1 MRARRA
7 RQSNCLAKIAAKP
20 IAPRNDVGRYMK
32 RTFMDI
38 SKIPAGKNTPWDIN
52 VIIEIP
58 QGEAK
63 IKYEFDKDSGAIFV
77 DRFLKT
83 PMYYPANYGFI
94 PHTLADDGDPLDVF
108 VVGESPIVPGAVI
121 RVRPIGVMIMEDE
134 KGMDEKVIAVP
145 VDSLNPFYGSVKDI
159 KDLPDIICKQITHFF
174 THYKDFEDG
183 KWVKIKGWE
192 NAETAANII
201 EQTIKNT
208 KK

>member
-1 MRARRA
+1 
-7 RQSNCLAKIAAKP
+7 
-20 IAPRNDVGRYMK
+20 
-32 RTFMDI
+32 MDI
-38 SKIPAGKNTPWDIN
+38 SKIPAGKNAPWDIN

-108 VVGESPIVPGAVI
+108 VVGEAPIAPGAVI

-134 KGMDEKVIAVP
+134 KGMDEKVVAVP
-145 VDSLNPFYGSVKDI
+145 VNSLNPFYGSAKEI
-159 KDLPDIICKQITHFF
+159 QDLPEIICKQITHFF
-174 THYKDFEDG
+174 THYKDFEEG
-183 KWVKIKGWE
+183 KWVKIKSWD
-192 NAETAANII
+192 NAETAAKII
-201 EQTIKNT
+201 EQTIQNA